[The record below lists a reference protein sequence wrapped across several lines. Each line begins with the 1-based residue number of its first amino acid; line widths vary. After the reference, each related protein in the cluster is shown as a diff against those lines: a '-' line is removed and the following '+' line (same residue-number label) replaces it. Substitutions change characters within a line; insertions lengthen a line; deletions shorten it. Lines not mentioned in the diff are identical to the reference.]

1 MIKKLKLINILFLLA
16 VFPVL
21 ALLVK
26 DYMALKYPPQAPP
39 SFKADAVRTPEEP
52 KIQDFSRIVE
62 APLFPSRVNKLTPIE
77 MIEAGANG
85 AGEGGALS
93 GLKLIGTFDG
103 GDGFAV
109 FEKAGATQQAFKK
122 GEAVFEAGVLKDVR
136 AEGAVIRSGSKE
148 VTFTLPKEAPGGVQA
163 PLPSNQRPKSGLSK
177 RLSESEWVIDQSAV
191 LNSIENMGSVL
202 TDARM
207 TPRISKGAI
216 QGFTVTEIKPGGVFD
231 SIGLKNGDILTRIN
245 GYEIDSPEKAMQVL
259 SGLRGATSIELDI
272 VRSGQNKSFHY
283 QIR

>member
-26 DYMALKYPPQAPP
+26 DYMALKYQPQAPP

-52 KIQDFSRIVE
+52 MIQDFSRIVE

-77 MIEAGANG
+77 MIEAGAGG
-85 AGEGGALS
+85 AEALS
-93 GLKLIGTFDG
+93 GLKLIGTFAG
-103 GDGFAV
+103 GDSFAV
-109 FEKAGATQQAFKK
+109 FEKAGALQQAFKK

-136 AEGAVIRSGSKE
+136 AEGAVIRSGSRE
-148 VTFTLPKEAPGGVQA
+148 VTFTLPKEAPKGVQA

-216 QGFTVTEIKPGGVFD
+216 QGFTVTEIKPSGVFD

-259 SGLRGATSIELDI
+259 SGLRGAISIELDI